1 MTRRQLFT
9 ACVVFLLVGG
19 VIAWLHKMTTHR
31 EAKNYPRPAVVSE
44 APPKAVFAEQE
55 QQRELHLETQRA
67 ERDSV
72 RYNAEKEKTV
82 ECQFWRQQKRAGKR
96 AMVEKKIQH
105 YCLTS
110 PSPSHKAANV
120 RAIEKSQKR

>member
-1 MTRRQLFT
+1 M
-9 ACVVFLLVGG
+9 VFLLVGG
-19 VIAWLHKMTTHR
+19 VIAWLLKITAHHEVKH
-31 EAKNYPRPAVVSE
+31 YPRAAVSSE

-55 QQRELHLETQRA
+55 QQRELQLETQRA

-72 RYNAEKEKTV
+72 RHNAEKEKTV
-82 ECQFWRQQKRAGKR
+82 ECQFWRQQKREGKH
-96 AMVEKKIQH
+96 AMVDRKIQH

-110 PSPSHKAANV
+110 QSPSHKAANI